1 MIPRILF
8 ILLTLCYV
16 SAAVDW
22 HGKWDRAGNT
32 WKEKWTNTLNS
43 VNSLPANEKIETL
56 GGAVILGRTIE
67 TTDQEQIFR
76 RAQGELLA
84 IPSHAE
90 YFRDRIN
97 EAREKLEHARE
108 HENSSMVA
116 YYRGKW
122 DKAREGFTVM
132 SYLPSVE
139 TVKVLG
145 EFLGDERG
153 KIVLS
158 RGYSRDDEL
167 LAFIKRP
174 HCYSAMLALQRLPIV
189 EKPCKPLG
197 TDYMPDELEPALKP
211 WQQWY
216 QEIKDGKRTFRFEGD
231 PVEYDLNGHAP
242 KDKVERIAR
251 DQKREVERQSGR
263 QRATALPAMAAQA
276 TTSKRSRPVTIAV
289 LIAFIVLLGSIGCY
303 ILRKR
308 RHGAR
313 R

>member
-1 MIPRILF
+1 MKFLLFVFLLVSLYSGQCCADERSEWFAERREWIDRAKRDTDPESFENLSRIL
-8 ILLTLCYV
+8 IGIGRN
-16 SAAVDW
+16 S
-22 HGKWDRAGNT
+22 DRASP
-32 WKEKWTNTLNS
+32 EARDLF
-43 VNSLPANEKIETL
+43 
-56 GGAVILGRTIE
+56 
-67 TTDQEQIFR
+67 EQSKK
-76 RAQGELLA
+76 LLLST
-84 IPSHAE
+84 PGHAE
-90 YFRDRIN
+90 YYRDRIN

-153 KIVLS
+153 KIVLT

-189 EKPCKPLG
+189 EKPCEPLG

-231 PVEYDLNGHAP
+231 PVEYDLNGPAP

-251 DQKREVERQSGR
+251 DQKREVERQGGR
-263 QRATALPAMAAQA
+263 QRAAALPAVAEQA
-276 TTSKRSRPVTIAV
+276 TTSSRSRPVTIAL
-289 LIAFIVLLGSIGCY
+289 LIASIVLLGSIGFY